1 MNLSIISYQ
10 ENYSQNMNKQA
21 RTTSILLVENKNQA
35 RTTSILLVE
44 NKNQAR
50 TTSILLGEN
59 EKKQV

>member
-35 RTTSILLVE
+35 RTTSILL
-44 NKNQAR
+44 
-50 TTSILLGEN
+50 GEN